1 MRAFVVKLDLIS
13 CEHWDLRLR
22 APSREIATHPSLGGE
37 CGERVDSVK
46 DASFARAGEAGASH
60 P

>member
-1 MRAFVVKLDLIS
+1 M
-13 CEHWDLRLR
+13 CECWDLRLR
-22 APSREIATHPSLGGE
+22 APSREIATHSSLGGE

-46 DASFARAGEAGASH
+46 DASFARAGEAGALH